1 MTTYDSVGRVES
13 RVSPGVTFTVRR
25 MSFTRRTDLM
35 RRIRELAGRMEFLE
49 AGQSPQEQM
58 DAGLLRAEIDR
69 VYLEWGLTGVEGL
82 TLDGEPATPELL
94 ARIGPEDLFQ
104 EALQAVRTEAGLS
117 EAERKN

>member
-1 MTTYDSVGRVES
+1 VTAYES
-13 RVSPGVTFTVRR
+13 LVRAPSQVSAGVTFTVRR

-49 AGQSPQEQM
+49 AGESPQEQM

-69 VYLEWGLTGVEGL
+69 VYLDWGLAGVEGL

-94 ARIGPEDLFQ
+94 ARIGPEELCQ
-104 EALQAVRTEAGLS
+104 EALHVVRAEAGLS
-117 EAERKN
+117 ETERKN